1 MHRTNTR
8 IGCVF
13 VRLLAIMLPAFVLL
27 PLTYVVPCLN
37 PLSLPHFDLTGPF
50 AIAAYWV
57 AESGGKF
64 GIPAIAAIMI
74 FVHAGRSGLSWRQ
87 RTVEVL
93 VIILV
98 AGPLLGGGAYLN
110 EHVVKPTFH
119 VPRPNIIEL
128 ATTPADS
135 PALKISAEEF
145 YSLPDKT
152 TRSAHLADILRAPD
166 FETIQLHERIRE
178 HWISETGYSFPSGH
192 SFSSMM
198 FATFF
203 LAMGLACCS
212 GRRLW
217 VFYLLV
223 PWAVMVC
230 YSRTVLRV
238 HSPTDI
244 SIGGFEG
251 IVVGILAFLLVRLVL
266 VIALSD
272 PTRSAIQPRDGQGP

>member
-1 MHRTNTR
+1 MHATNT
-8 IGCVF
+8 IKSVLG
-13 VRLLAIMLPAFVLL
+13 RLLAVVLPAFVLL

-37 PLSLPHFDLTGPF
+37 PFSLPHFDLTGSF
-50 AIAAYWV
+50 ALAAYWV

-64 GIPAIAAIMI
+64 GIPAIAVLMM
-74 FVHAGRSGLSWRQ
+74 VYLVGRSGLSWRQ

-119 VPRPNIIEL
+119 VPRPNITEL

-135 PALKISAEEF
+135 PALKMSVEEF
-145 YSLPDKT
+145 YNLPDKT
-152 TRSAHLADILRAPD
+152 TRSAHLAGILRAPD
-166 FETIQLHERIRE
+166 FETVQLHERIRE

-203 LAMGLACCS
+203 LAMGLASCS
-212 GRRLW
+212 GRRLF
-217 VFYLLV
+217 VFYLLA

-251 IVVGILAFLLVRLVL
+251 IVVGILAFLLVRSIL
-266 VIALSD
+266 VIM
-272 PTRSAIQPRDGQGP
+272 PNEHRVR